1 MPATRLM
8 FSATAWLV
16 KLAAWLQR
24 IGGGSPGSGLLAS
37 FSERVAIR
45 RLRVYCYHSTDRVRT
60 HTLHVTVR
68 RRSLKYVLMIQLLL
82 LSPAAFG
89 ADKTASCELAST
101 SIVSHSSSGLAQV
114 SNLGDIQIACSVP
127 ARALTS
133 KSNGLRA
140 ATIAYKISPDSSKE
154 LVPSEVHQYGSGGG
168 GIGPVRQPERVL
180 FFAHIPLESAELDA
194 EASRYLAR
202 MQELGKKE
210 MPPVLFTEDD
220 RRRALENLRE
230 LVYQHRVGHF
240 LVQCRVLDGDQVI
253 GVGVVELEV
262 LFKGRFSDSW
272 LRPSPFS

>member
-1 MPATRLM
+1 M
-8 FSATAWLV
+8 
-16 KLAAWLQR
+16 
-24 IGGGSPGSGLLAS
+24 
-37 FSERVAIR
+37 
-45 RLRVYCYHSTDRVRT
+45 
-60 HTLHVTVR
+60 
-68 RRSLKYVLMIQLLL
+68 KYVLMIQLLL

-114 SNLGDIQIACSVP
+114 SNLGDIQITCSVP
-127 ARALTS
+127 ARPLTS
-133 KSNGLRA
+133 KPGESRNGLRA

-154 LVPSEVHQYGSGGG
+154 SVPSEVHQYGSGGG

-180 FFAHIPLESAELDA
+180 FFVHIPLESAELDA
-194 EASRYLAR
+194 ESRRYLAK
-202 MQELGKKE
+202 MQESGKNS
-210 MPPVLFTEDD
+210 MPPVLFTEED

-240 LVQCRVLDGDQVI
+240 LVECRVLDGDQVM

-272 LRPSPFS
+272 LAASPFS